1 MADTHTPTRGI
12 TTDELIGKRAA
23 VVLMLVMFVF
33 LAIGP
38 LWIAFNG
45 FASMAAGATP
55 NMPEGPGVSTRDRWA
70 GAYPYP
76 MPAWVHIVVILALP
90 VLLAV
95 VWKPRRHTR
104 SSSAGGRL
112 ILTATPAFIAVI
124 AALCAIF
131 AFDIGS
137 YFPQPDGS
145 YGLHWI
151 AGVIG
156 SVTAVVGGV
165 HAHRTRAAS
174 PKAPRP
180 RPRRPRR

>member
-1 MADTHTPTRGI
+1 
-12 TTDELIGKRAA
+12 
-23 VVLMLVMFVF
+23 MLVMFVF

-45 FASMAAGATP
+45 FTSLASGATP

-70 GAYPYP
+70 GAYPYD
-76 MPAWVHIVVILALP
+76 MPAWVHIVAILPLP

-95 VWKPRRHTR
+95 VWQPRRHTR
-104 SSSAGGRL
+104 SVSPGGRL
-112 ILTATPAFIAVI
+112 ILTATPGFVAVVAI
-124 AALCAIF
+124 LCAIF

-137 YFPQPDGS
+137 YFPQPDGR

-156 SVTAVVGGV
+156 AATAFVGGV
-165 HAHRTRAAS
+165 RAHRIRAVP
-174 PKAPRP
+174 PKARRP
-180 RPRRPRR
+180 RPRRPRSDSSAGLSV